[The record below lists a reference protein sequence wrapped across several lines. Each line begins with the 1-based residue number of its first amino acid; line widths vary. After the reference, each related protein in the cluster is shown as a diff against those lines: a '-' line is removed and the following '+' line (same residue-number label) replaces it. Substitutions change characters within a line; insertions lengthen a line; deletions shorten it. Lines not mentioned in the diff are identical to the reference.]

1 MLHAAARRFTADE
14 QAQAGALIARRG
26 LAAGCVLYTTFDKLR
41 STVWGED
48 SVEARRTMADELR
61 AAIDA
66 ARRIG
71 STRLAIVGGADETT
85 PLPIQHAAFIRNL
98 AHAADLAEEADMV
111 LCLETIDRE
120 RVPGMLLHHLADALN
135 VVRAVD
141 RPSVRLLFDT
151 AHVQAM
157 DFEAAAQL
165 ELAWDA
171 IEIVQIGGPL
181 IAAGGGG
188 TMTFVGSMA
197 GDRAVKNQLA
207 YGVAKAALHHL
218 VRMAALELGPS
229 GVRVNAV
236 APGFIRTPRLNARLD
251 EAQWATIG
259 RSVPLGRAAT
269 PAEIAAPLLFLSSGL
284 SSHVSGQVLAVDGGT
299 GVVGALPD
307 LKFGPAPG

>member
-1 MLHAAARRFTADE
+1 MSGATDAPGASAPDFLSLLRLDGQGFVVLGAGQGIGVQACHALS
-14 QAQAGALIARRG
+14 QAGARVLCVDRDEA
-26 LAAGCVLYTTFDKLR
+26 LAASIAGHVDGVTCAADVTKRGDMERVFAT
-41 STVWGED
+41 
-48 SVEARRTMADELR
+48 ARERFGRVHGVVD
-61 AAIDA
+61 
-66 ARRIG
+66 
-71 STRLAIVGGADETT
+71 IVGVATIGLVKDVDDRMWDHQFDIV
-85 PLPIQHAAFIRNL
+85 LRHAFL
-98 AHAADLAEEADMV
+98 A
-111 LCLETIDRE
+111 
-120 RVPGMLLHHLADALN
+120 
-135 VVRAVD
+135 
-141 RPSVRLLFDT
+141 
-151 AHVQAM
+151 
-157 DFEAAAQL
+157 
-165 ELAWDA
+165 
-171 IEIVQIGGPL
+171 VQIGGPL